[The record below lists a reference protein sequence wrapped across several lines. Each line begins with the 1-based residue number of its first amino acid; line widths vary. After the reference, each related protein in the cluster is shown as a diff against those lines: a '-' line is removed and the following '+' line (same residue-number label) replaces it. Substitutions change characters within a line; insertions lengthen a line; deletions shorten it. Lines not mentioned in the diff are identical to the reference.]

1 MDITIQALALANAL
15 KPLSRVIPGKPSHPA
30 MASAL
35 IEVDEASAILRCSAF
50 NGEIGVVT
58 EAPLSEIASG
68 GAITAPGA
76 LLTSLAARLP
86 DTSTATLRESS
97 RGLEIAAGGAQYDL
111 SIDFGAD
118 EFPALPDFPADAP
131 TLGLTAT
138 ALHDAIGFTSFAARA
153 ADNTGHPEIEC
164 LCLSVK
170 GDAAEIAGMD
180 GHRLAVA
187 PIAGGDGEGRIMLPV
202 AFVTELHRCLSRI
215 SDDDSIELAFTD
227 ALVRASFD
235 SMTLIGRLQAGNYPA
250 YRKLLPKS
258 YSNEFSVDR
267 DELINAVERVNLIA
281 AQLQGTI
288 LIDFSGEDKAL
299 TITAENDRGGGVE
312 DLIADVGMGKG
323 LKICLAAQYVL
334 DAVKHLPGERITFLM
349 NGSQQPVKI
358 TSDGVTA
365 DMIQIVMPRV
375 VKDPNG

>member
-1 MDITIQALALANAL
+1 
-15 KPLSRVIPGKPSHPA
+15 

-35 IEVDEASAILRCSAF
+35 IEVDEASATLRCSAF

-58 EAPLSEIASG
+58 EAPLSEITTPG
-68 GAITAPGA
+68 RITAPGA
-76 LLTSLAARLP
+76 LLTGLAARLP
-86 DTSTATLRESS
+86 DASTATLRESS
-97 RGLEIAAGGAQYDL
+97 RGLEVAAGGAQYDL

-118 EFPALPDFPADAP
+118 EFPALPEFPADAP
-131 TLGLTAT
+131 ALGLTAT
-138 ALHDAIGFTSFAARA
+138 ALHDAIGFVNFAAKT
-153 ADNTGHPEIEC
+153 ADTTGHPEIEC

-170 GDAAEIAGMD
+170 NGAAEIAGMD

-202 AFVTELHRCLSRI
+202 AFVSELHRCLSRVG
-215 SDDDSIELAFTD
+215 DDDSIELAFTD
-227 ALVRASFD
+227 SLVRASFD
-235 SMTLIGRLQAGNYPA
+235 SMTLIGRLQAGDYPP

-267 DELINAVERVNLIA
+267 DELINAIERVNLIA

-288 LIDFSGEDKAL
+288 LIDFSSEDKTL

-323 LKICLAAQYVL
+323 MKVCAAAQYVL
-334 DAVKHLPGERITFLM
+334 DAVKRLPGERITFLM
-349 NGSQQPVKI
+349 NGPQQPVKL
-358 TSDGVTA
+358 TSDEVTA
-365 DMIQIVMPRV
+365 DMIQIVMPRAV
-375 VKDPNG
+375 REGQS

>member
-1 MDITIQALALANAL
+1 MDITLPALALANAL
-15 KPLSRVIPGKPSHPA
+15 KPLGRVIPAKPTHPA

-35 IEVDEASAILRCSAF
+35 IEVDEASATIRCSAF

-58 EAPLSEIASG
+58 EAPLSEITAA

-76 LLTSLAARLP
+76 LLTGLAARLP

-97 RGLEIAAGGAQYDL
+97 RGLEIAAGGAQYDI
-111 SIDFGAD
+111 SIEYGAD
-118 EFPALPDFPADAP
+118 EFPPLPDFPADAP

-138 ALHDAIGFTSFAARA
+138 ALHDAIGFVSFAAKA

-164 LCLSVK
+164 LALTVK
-170 GDAAEIAGMD
+170 GGAAEIAGMD

-202 AFVTELHRCLSRI
+202 GFVTELHRCLSRI
-215 SDDDSIELAFTD
+215 GDDDSIELAFTD

-235 SMTLIGRLQAGNYPA
+235 SMTLIGRLQAGNYPP

-267 DELINAVERVNLIA
+267 DELINAIERVNLIA
-281 AQLQGTI
+281 VQLQGTI
-288 LIDFSGEDKAL
+288 LIDFSGEGKTL

-349 NGSQQPVKI
+349 NGPQHPVKL

-365 DMIQIVMPRV
+365 DMIQIVMPRA
-375 VKDPNG
+375 VKEAA